1 MTLTLAGD
9 AQSASPSAQHQT
21 RGGRIDITSLDPPPR
36 LIVNP
41 KAGYKLGMQTN
52 AATLDAVEMALH
64 EAGLSVQVEITH
76 APGHATQLARAA
88 VADGC
93 QLIIAAGGDGTVL
106 ETGEALVDTQATLA
120 IMPLGSIMNMARMLC
135 IPRNLRHAARIIAQG
150 NVLAMDV
157 GRVNGRLFL
166 EAGGVGLAAGLFG
179 YFNRLDHGDVRLR
192 GVLRAALRFTRGIGT
207 PRVKI
212 VADDQRFDV
221 RAPMVTVSNGPYV
234 GAAYTLAPDARVDD
248 GLLDVVIFRGI
259 GVLRMLVHLVFVAG
273 GRRLP
278 PPPGVQLVRARSV
291 RVERPPRGRP
301 LPVHA
306 DGAAVGVTPA
316 HFEVLPAALR
326 VIVGEPE
333 PGALCAWK
341 TPGLLDAVDDVD
353 RRRDL

>member
-1 MTLTLAGD
+1 MSLTLEQASRHEQD
-9 AQSASPSAQHQT
+9 AA
-21 RGGRIDITSLDPPPR
+21 RFDRIDVGSLDPPPR

-41 KAGYKLGMQTN
+41 HAGHKLGMLTN
-52 AATLDAVEMALH
+52 TATLDAVEAALR
-64 EAGLSVQVEITH
+64 EAGLAFQVEMTR

-88 VADGC
+88 QADGC

-106 ETGEALVDTQATLA
+106 ETGEALVHTQTALA
-120 IMPLGSIMNMARMLC
+120 IMPLGSIMNMARTLC
-135 IPRNLRHAARIIAQG
+135 IPRNLRHAARTIAQG

-157 GRVNGRLFL
+157 GQANGRLFL

-179 YFNRLDHGDVRLR
+179 YFNRLDRGHVRLR
-192 GVLRAALRFTRGIGT
+192 GVLRAALRFTRSIGT

-212 VADDQRFDV
+212 VADDQHFDV

-234 GAAYTLAPDARVDD
+234 GAAYTLAPQARVDD
-248 GLLDVVIFRGI
+248 GLLDVEIFRGI
-259 GVLRMLVHLVFVAG
+259 GVLRVLVHLAFVAG

-291 RVERPPRGRP
+291 QVVRPRRARP

-306 DGAAVGVTPA
+306 DGAAVAVTPA

-326 VIVGEPE
+326 VIIGEPQ
-333 PGALCAWK
+333 PGGLCAWS
-341 TPGLLDAVDDVD
+341 TAGLLDAVDDVD
-353 RRRDL
+353 HRRDL